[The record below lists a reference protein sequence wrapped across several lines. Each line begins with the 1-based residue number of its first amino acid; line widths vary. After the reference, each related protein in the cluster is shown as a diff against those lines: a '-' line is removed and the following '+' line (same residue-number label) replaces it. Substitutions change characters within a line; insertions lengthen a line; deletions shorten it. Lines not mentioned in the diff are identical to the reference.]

1 MSKWTDVCLH
11 ERDYHMVT
19 RRCELPTGHD
29 GLHKSRSSAANVEWV
44 DRNDCNEDCRG
55 CWLWGKARGHHER
68 QRRCPYC
75 YVRGGHEAECRYA
88 AGVVP
93 LAGDDLNAEAEA
105 LAQELRE
112 RVATMQHALSGGSL
126 VDLRTSAVL
135 VAISADRAAAALLR
149 TVAAPSVEQITAEEE
164 PLGVALKAEWD
175 RVTAYWPPEWIQSPD
190 HIEAEMKSWKDRR
203 FFEEERLI
211 LVVTG
216 EIMEALGRSGM
227 TRAALAKRLGVSAAA
242 VSQFLSGTRNMT
254 LRTVAAAALAV
265 GCRMD
270 VKLEQLEVVGQY
282 E

>member
-149 TVAAPSVEQITAEEE
+149 TVAAPSAEQI
-164 PLGVALKAEWD
+164 
-175 RVTAYWPPEWIQSPD
+175 
-190 HIEAEMKSWKDRR
+190 EA
-203 FFEEERLI
+203 
-211 LVVTG
+211 
-216 EIMEALGRSGM
+216 
-227 TRAALAKRLGVSAAA
+227 
-242 VSQFLSGTRNMT
+242 T
-254 LRTVAAAALAV
+254 LRSWRSTDADNLDYDTLQDSEIRSIAAHLAAALAPRSPK
-265 GCRMD
+265 GG
-270 VKLEQLEVVGQY
+270 GQ
-282 E
+282 